1 MVGKSAVFDYIVDNI
16 MLTNYHTLSYVVS
29 TLRQHVCGNAI
40 VETFS
45 QERDQ
50 LVLRMSHTEPV
61 LILSCDRILNT
72 LYLRP
77 QFARARS
84 NSADVLTACVGR
96 TISSVRMHPVDRVV
110 MFILGSGSRI
120 DARFFGAKANVVLVD
135 ENESIVDA
143 FRNAKELKGTKV
155 EYRSGELLYDMDA
168 FLTRLQTPQLA
179 TVAALMKEEFPTLGS
194 TAIREVLHRANV
206 PHNVGTMSI
215 KQMNIQAI
223 QAALGAVL
231 NDLSR
236 PKARVYL
243 YDEGIKTGT
252 PAAFSIIP
260 LSHLNG
266 MKEEPFDDV
275 HEAIRF
281 YISRLRSR
289 ESVDEQKRSIMGK
302 LNQKLAKARRAIEA
316 VETDLKANARADEYQ
331 RAGELLMLH
340 LPDIKKGDHSFLAKC
355 EKEEIDIP
363 LSKNMSPVQN
373 AQRYFEKAKR
383 SRIAQQAASERLTEL
398 RTSIAPGETL
408 LAAIEPVQTK
418 EDLKQFMSEYKGE
431 LDQFGIGEKSEE
443 HEQLPFR
450 IFTVD
455 GGFEVWAGKSSKN
468 NDQLTLKYAKPNDLW
483 FHARG
488 AAGSH
493 VVLKV
498 QSGKGEPGKKA
509 KEQAAGIAA
518 YYSKMKNAK
527 MVPVAMAEKKYVRK
541 PKGAA
546 PGSVTVERE
555 KVIFAE
561 PALPPEKHR

>member
-29 TLRQHVCGNAI
+29 TLEQHVCGNAI
-40 VETFS
+40 VESFS

-50 LVLRMSHTEPV
+50 LVLRLSHTEPV

-77 QFARARS
+77 QFARARL
-84 NSADVLTACVGR
+84 NSADVLTACVGQ
-96 TISSVRMHPVDRVV
+96 TIKSVQIHPVDRVV
-110 MFILGSGSRI
+110 MFILDSGKRI

-135 ENESIVDA
+135 ENETIVDA
-143 FRNAKELKGTKV
+143 FRDAKELKGKRA

-168 FLTRLQTPQLA
+168 FLARLQTPQLA
-179 TVAALMKEEFPTLGS
+179 TVATVMKEEFPTLGS
-194 TAIREVLHRANV
+194 TVIREVLHRANV
-206 PHNVGTMSI
+206 PYNVGAMSI
-215 KQMNIQAI
+215 KQMHTHAI
-223 QAALGAVL
+223 QGALGAVL

-243 YDEGIKTGT
+243 YTEGVKAGT

-260 LSHLNG
+260 LLHLIG
-266 MKEEPFDDV
+266 TKEELFDDV

-281 YISRLRSR
+281 YVSRLRSR
-289 ESVDEQKRSIMGK
+289 ESVDEQKRSIIGK
-302 LNQKLAKARRAIEA
+302 LNQKLAKARRTVDA
-316 VETDLKANARADEYQ
+316 VEADLKTNARADEYQ

-340 LPDIKKGDHSFLAKC
+340 LADINKGEPGYLVKD
-355 EKEEIDIP
+355 ENDEILIP

-383 SRIAQQAASERLTEL
+383 SRTARQAALKRLTEL
-398 RTSIAPGETL
+398 QTTIAPGEEL

-418 EDLKQFMSEYKGE
+418 EDLKQFMSEYTSE
-431 LDQFGIGEKSEE
+431 LEHFGIGGKSEE
-443 HEQLPFR
+443 REQLPFR

-468 NDQLTLKYAKPNDLW
+468 NDQLTLKYAKPDDLW